1 MLAAAHPWRPRIT
14 PQAPDQKSR
23 NKRKPRVKQ
32 KGSAD
37 TYRPWAELLKRSF
50 AIDALECPKCHGR
63 MQLIALLTGR
73 ESIVG
78 YLRAIGEATEVPAS
92 SPKRGPPY
100 WKSQQLRRQTLGR
113 PPAGGHAADDDAA

>member
-1 MLAAAHPWRPRIT
+1 
-14 PQAPDQKSR
+14 
-23 NKRKPRVKQ
+23 VKQ
-32 KGSAD
+32 KGCAD

-63 MQLIALLTGR
+63 MQLIALLRGR

-78 YLRAIGEATEVPAS
+78 YLRAIGEATEVPAR

-100 WKSQQLRRQTLGR
+100 WKSHPLCRQARGR
-113 PPAGGHAADDDAA
+113 PPAGGQYAADDDPA